1 MKELMA
7 IVRPQKVNATKLALA
22 EAGFPSFTC
31 QVVLG
36 RGKQLFN
43 ENTVAAIIDE
53 GEVPQ
58 NQLGEALSEP
68 TRLISKRLFTLIVE
82 QEDVDKVVKLLIA
95 TNQTKTPGDGK
106 IFVLPITD
114 SYRVRN
120 GERAADAY

>member
-1 MKELMA
+1 MKEIMA

-36 RGKQLFN
+36 RGCQLIN
-43 ENTVAAIIDE
+43 ESMVAALLEE

-58 NQLGEALSEP
+58 NRLGEALSEP
-68 TRLISKRLFTLIVE
+68 LRLISKRLFTLMVE
-82 QEDVDKVVKLLIA
+82 ERDVDRVVTLLIE

-106 IFVLPITD
+106 IFVLPITE